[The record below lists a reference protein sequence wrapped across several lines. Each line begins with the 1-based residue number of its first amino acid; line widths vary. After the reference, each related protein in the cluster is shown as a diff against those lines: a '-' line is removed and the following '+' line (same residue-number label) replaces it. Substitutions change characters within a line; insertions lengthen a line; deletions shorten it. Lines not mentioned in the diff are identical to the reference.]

1 MTKNLMKKRR
11 EDDKQAD
18 EEEVEDKEAD
28 SDRILDDGD
37 VIENYVIEKHKN
49 VKNVLVSPN
58 SDKKTTSRRRKGYMD
73 TIVSKEHMSVLMIV
87 FIYPHI
93 FGH

>member
-1 MTKNLMKKRR
+1 MKKRR
-11 EDDKQAD
+11 EDYKQPD

-37 VIENYVIEKHKN
+37 EIEKYATKKHKN
-49 VKNVLVSPN
+49 VTNVLVSPN
-58 SDKKTTSRRRKGYMD
+58 LDKKTTSRRRKGYMD
-73 TIVSKEHMSVLMIV
+73 TIVSKEHRSVLMIV